1 MKTKRSM
8 LSPEVI
14 IGFKRLRI
22 CEAHAALCAEQGYRA
37 TTVADI
43 SSRAGVSRAT
53 FYECFENKEEC
64 FLSVLELALSELF
77 ACAEGACRGAE
88 PEQRIEAALA
98 ATLDWVAQKPA
109 PAWACFVESTCATPE
124 SLRRYVTAITDFAGL
139 LRGNVPTEVSRPLT
153 TEESLIG
160 GVASIL
166 RFRIHNGEAQRV
178 PDLLPNL
185 SIFIRAPFM
194 AWNAEAT

>member
-1 MKTKRSM
+1 M

-14 IGFKRLRI
+14 AGFKRLRI
-22 CEAHAALCAEQGYRA
+22 CEAHAELCAEQGHRA

-43 SSRAGVSRAT
+43 ASRAGASRAT

-64 FLSVLELALSELF
+64 FLAIFERGLSELF
-77 ACAEGACRGAE
+77 ARAEGACRVAE

-98 ATLDWVAQKPA
+98 AILDWVAQNPLA
-109 PAWACFVESTCATPE
+109 AWACFVESTCASPE
-124 SLRRYVTAITDFAGL
+124 SLRRYVAAITDFAGL
-139 LRGNVPTEVSRPLT
+139 LRGNVPTEVERPPT

-166 RFRIHNGEAQRV
+166 RFRIQNGEAQRA
-178 PDLLPNL
+178 PELLPNL
-185 SIFIRAPFM
+185 TVFIRAPFM
-194 AWNAEAT
+194 AQ